1 MDRMRGLI
9 FTCVVA
15 VFLAGCAQVRSI
27 SGGEKDTEAP
37 RVVSAE
43 PAFFTRAFSESSF
56 TLEFDEFVQLSDVQ
70 QELLISPPLKKA
82 PKVKVRQ
89 KNVDVSWTDSLAAQ
103 TTYIFQFGKAIR
115 DVNESNILQ
124 DFTYVFS
131 TGSAIDSLHCEGNA
145 VDAFTDKPASSLKIL
160 LFDSLSH
167 VFLADKRPA
176 YLTRSDADGHF
187 RFDYLR
193 SGVFTL
199 CALSDE
205 NNNNR
210 YDIGE
215 SIDWKEQVNSAM
227 PTDSTLHRL
236 EVSTPRDTVF
246 RGFNYS
252 SDSSGVVK
260 SRYDRWLE
268 PITVRSQNADSVVH
282 WIANDSLF
290 IAPWTG
296 CGNPV
301 ELYVTCGQHSPD
313 TVESKY
319 LASETPT
326 LKLKQSASS
335 KMRMTDPVHVSSR
348 RPIASVNDA
357 QMQCYID
364 SVLITGRSQRVDP
377 VQREIQFD
385 RKSGSKYKVRL
396 LPGWVTDDCGNTNDT
411 LEFSFSTYDAK
422 ELGSLRFKLPESAV
436 KKNCTFHLYDRSK
449 KLVYYAPEIPAA
461 EWVLDNL
468 VAGEYSAIVC
478 EDTNGNGYFDP
489 LQINPRVDTEFNHY
503 FSGSIQVR
511 ANWEVV
517 IDWLSW

>member
-1 MDRMRGLI
+1 MGRMQSFI
-9 FTCVVA
+9 ITCVIA
-15 VFLAGCAQVRSI
+15 AFLAGCAQVRSI

-37 RVVSAE
+37 QVVSVD
-43 PAFFTRAFSESSF
+43 PAFFTRSFSESGF

-70 QELLISPPLKKA
+70 QELLISPPLKRA

-89 KNVDVSWTDSLAAQ
+89 KNVEVSWTDSLAAQ

-131 TGSAIDSLHCEGNA
+131 TGNAIDSLHCEGKA
-145 VDAFTDKPASSLKIL
+145 VDAFTDKPASSMKIL

-199 CALSDE
+199 CVLSDE

-215 SIDWKEQVNSAM
+215 SIDWKEMVNSAM
-227 PTDSTLHRL
+227 PADSALHRL
-236 EVSTPRDTVF
+236 EVSTPRDSVF

-260 SRYDRWLE
+260 CRYDRWLE
-268 PITVRSQNADSVVH
+268 RVSIRSQNADSVVQ
-282 WIANDSLF
+282 WTANDSLY
-290 IAPWTG
+290 IAPWKA
-296 CGNPV
+296 CSNPV
-301 ELYVTCGQHSPD
+301 ELYVTCGGHAPD
-313 TVESKY
+313 TVESRY
-319 LASETPT
+319 TASETPII
-326 LKLKQSASS
+326 KLRQSASS
-335 KMRMTDPVHVSSR
+335 KMRITDPVQVTSK
-348 RPIASVNDA
+348 RPIALVNDDL
-357 QMQCYID
+357 MQCYID
-364 SVLITGRSQRVDP
+364 SILIPARSQSITP
-377 VQREIQFD
+377 VQREVLFD
-385 RKSGSKYKVRL
+385 KRPGSKYKVRL
-396 LPGWVTDDCGNTNDT
+396 LPGWITDDCGNTNDT

-422 ELGSLRFKLPESAV
+422 ELGSLRFKLPDSVV
-436 KKNCTFHLYDRSK
+436 KKNYTFHLYDKSK
-449 KLVYYAPEIPAA
+449 KLVYYAPEIASA

-468 VAGEYSAIVC
+468 VSGEYSAVVC

-489 LQINPRVDTEFNHY
+489 LQITPRINTERNHY
-503 FSGSIQVR
+503 FSGNIQVR

-517 IDWLSW
+517 VDWPSW